1 MGEPQLRFTSRGSS
15 VYGWFAISS
24 ILNFLA
30 YRRSHPMSIDR
41 TLVCRTAL
49 ERTVLYRSLYRSA
62 LVALLTFTIFAQGGV
77 FASTP
82 PASQQSAE
90 TKSAPELVTAD
101 TPRVTPGGAKFTVPA
116 GWSIATGKD
125 LVVVTPPETDTH
137 IAIFDSQAADA
148 SAAVTAAWAAYKP
161 GATRPVKLVTPRPAR
176 EGWDERQTFDYET
189 SPNERAVV
197 VAFALRAGKA
207 WTVFIL
213 DGTEPTVEKRNSP
226 IGLMF
231 ESLRPKSYQRESFAG
246 RKPQPLDAAHIAQLK
261 AFVETSMQELGIPGA
276 SIALIDGGK
285 IVFEGGFGV
294 RELGRPERV
303 DENTVF
309 MAASN
314 TKGMTTLL
322 LAELVDEKKLKWDE
336 PVIDVYPR
344 FKLGDAETTKKVL
357 VKNLICACTG
367 LPRQDME
374 WLFEFKNATP
384 ESTLALLGTMQP
396 TSKFGEVFQYSNL
409 MAAAAGYIGAHLV
422 YPNKELGAAYDE
434 AMQKKIFDP
443 LGMNST
449 TFDYARAL
457 AGNHASPH
465 GDDVD
470 DKPHVA
476 SMAINYSIIP
486 ARPAGGVW
494 TSSHDLI
501 RYVQDE
507 LTLGK
512 LPDGKQLV
520 SPENLLMRR
529 APQVMLGEDSSY
541 GMGLIVD
548 HKYGIPVVSH
558 GGSMPG
564 FKSDLYFLPDS
575 GIGAVLLTNSDDGGR
590 LTGPF
595 GRRLLEVVF
604 DGKPEAAGDVAARA
618 ANYKAELAKE
628 RERLVVPAAPAL
640 VAALAKRYSSK
651 ELGQLDVLTEGGVT
665 TFDLGEWKSTVAS
678 RKNDDGTI
686 SFVTIDPSRDG
697 FEFVVGERGGKRVLV
712 IRDGQHEYVF
722 TETA

>member
-1 MGEPQLRFTSRGSS
+1 
-15 VYGWFAISS
+15 
-24 ILNFLA
+24 
-30 YRRSHPMSIDR
+30 MSIDR

-90 TKSAPELVTAD
+90 TKSAPEVLTAD
-101 TPRVTPGGAKFTVPA
+101 TPRVTPGGATFTVPA

-336 PVIDVYPR
+336 PVIDVYPS

-697 FEFVVGERGGKRVLV
+697 FEFVVGERGGKKVLV